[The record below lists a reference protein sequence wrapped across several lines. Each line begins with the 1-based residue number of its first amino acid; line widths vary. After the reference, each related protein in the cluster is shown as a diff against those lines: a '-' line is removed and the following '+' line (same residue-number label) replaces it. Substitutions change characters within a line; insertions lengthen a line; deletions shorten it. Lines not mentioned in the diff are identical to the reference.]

1 MPVAGVESLPAVRI
15 TRAAALEDGAGAAT
29 TGDAP
34 LPASTNRLV
43 PALKG
48 AAGEGTPLSEGGA
61 ANPPYKIKEGEDGG
75 DESGDDA
82 DQTMPT
88 RVRRKRR
95 KSSERRRLGKGQI
108 GLCTEVRKRSVDNV

>member
-75 DESGDDA
+75 DDRECRFCA
-82 DQTMPT
+82 DMPT
-88 RVRRKRR
+88 
-95 KSSERRRLGKGQI
+95 I
-108 GLCTEVRKRSVDNV
+108 HFH